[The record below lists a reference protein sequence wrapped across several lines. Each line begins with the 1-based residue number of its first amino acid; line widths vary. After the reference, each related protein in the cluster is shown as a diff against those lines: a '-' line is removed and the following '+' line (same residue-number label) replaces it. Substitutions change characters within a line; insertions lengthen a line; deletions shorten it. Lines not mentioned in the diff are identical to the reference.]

1 MVRCIEGMIVRRSY
15 ADSAMNP
22 FRSTHD
28 LQSVLFGVCCSP
40 MIDRAAFP
48 VRFPIDNKYLSFD
61 SRGFAKVRRGSIY
74 LHAGTPS
81 LTNSIVN
88 VPSSP

>member
-1 MVRCIEGMIVRRSY
+1 MICSRSY
-15 ADSAMNP
+15 
-22 FRSTHD
+22 
-28 LQSVLFGVCCSP
+28 LESVAHP

-74 LHAGTPS
+74 FHAGTPS
-81 LTNSIVN
+81 LPNCILN
-88 VPSSP
+88 VPVLALKHVVAG